1 MKLRTKFYILG
12 ALPLAIALV
21 IGGLYAIFLSGD
33 YAKSRSTADDLAYLA
48 SIDAYATQLQTERA
62 EAGLILSG
70 GAGLSA
76 YQDCFAKTDSAGK
89 AWTAAALRI
98 GMKGSNLLAA
108 NAAAAALPSL
118 RQTVIAKTAP
128 SDQAFDG
135 YSTLVDALLKTGRE
149 AAAKS
154 ALGFSDRLVS
164 LILLGE
170 TKEWMGY
177 CRALVSFTLQSDAPI
192 SQSALLDMMGRYGA
206 VRAVL
211 SSNALTL
218 SPKGGEK
225 RDELLLADSYLLIGD
240 SVVNIARKSAT
251 GGYDESG
258 QEAFDN
264 ATSYIRQLQAL
275 IDGEFA
281 AAAKDLGASIKL
293 KAAAYYLYLGILAFL
308 LLGTTAAVLAT
319 LRSVSGAVRRI
330 AAAFGDIAQG
340 EADLRARIAVT
351 SRDELGALANHFNG
365 FAESLAGV
373 IGKVKE
379 ETGNLSADM
388 AALSANMTETAGAV
402 HEIAATIDSIRNRS
416 TEQSRTISESAAR
429 VEEIGA
435 GIEALARAATSQ
447 EEELSA
453 SSASIEELVASI
465 RSVNDNVDKAA
476 ELYARLED
484 GAETGREAIRTVAE
498 QAMDIGAQS
507 AGLSEANDLISS
519 IASRTNLLAMNAA
532 IEAAHAGEFGKG
544 FAVVADEIRSLAEGA
559 AEQSKA
565 VSRRIATIGSS
576 IDGIVASSKEAE
588 TTFDAIASQIS
599 GLSSLQGEVKAAM
612 NEQSAG
618 SSQNLVA
625 LGRMKEASG
634 LVRRE
639 SDGMRENAHA
649 VLGQME
655 KLTGI
660 SRELD
665 DGMKEMSI
673 GAVEIREATV
683 ATSDLTVKA
692 SESVKILAD
701 QMEGFRV

>member
-1 MKLRTKFYILG
+1 
-12 ALPLAIALV
+12 
-21 IGGLYAIFLSGD
+21 
-33 YAKSRSTADDLAYLA
+33 
-48 SIDAYATQLQTERA
+48 
-62 EAGLILSG
+62 
-70 GAGLSA
+70 
-76 YQDCFAKTDSAGK
+76 
-89 AWTAAALRI
+89 
-98 GMKGSNLLAA
+98 
-108 NAAAAALPSL
+108 
-118 RQTVIAKTAP
+118 
-128 SDQAFDG
+128 
-135 YSTLVDALLKTGRE
+135 
-149 AAAKS
+149 
-154 ALGFSDRLVS
+154 
-164 LILLGE
+164 
-170 TKEWMGY
+170 
-177 CRALVSFTLQSDAPI
+177 
-192 SQSALLDMMGRYGA
+192 
-206 VRAVL
+206 
-211 SSNALTL
+211 
-218 SPKGGEK
+218 
-225 RDELLLADSYLLIGD
+225 
-240 SVVNIARKSAT
+240 
-251 GGYDESG
+251 
-258 QEAFDN
+258 
-264 ATSYIRQLQAL
+264 
-275 IDGEFA
+275 
-281 AAAKDLGASIKL
+281 
-293 KAAAYYLYLGILAFL
+293 
-308 LLGTTAAVLAT
+308 
-319 LRSVSGAVRRI
+319 
-330 AAAFGDIAQG
+330 
-340 EADLRARIAVT
+340 
-351 SRDELGALANHFNG
+351 
-365 FAESLAGV
+365 
-373 IGKVKE
+373 VKE

-465 RSVNDNVDKAA
+465 RSVNENVDKAA

-576 IDGIVASSKEAE
+576 IDGIVTSSKEAE

-639 SDGMRENAHA
+639 SDGMRENARS

-701 QMEGFRV
+701 QMEGFRI